1 MRRWGKHL
9 RLYLLVNS
17 AAYLGTLPIIGS
29 AFHTVQTFAILAN
42 LPLVPL
48 AGLLTQA
55 GVAALGLLVLWP
67 ALAPLVFAPFTP
79 LLTWTVTI
87 AETVAAWP
95 AAQLYIASPSVP
107 MLLGYYGLLGS
118 LLVWR
123 RWHWRLPCAGLCT
136 ALVLAGAGWQYL
148 ETRTQHLRVTF
159 LDVGA
164 GDAIVV
170 QVPGNHTLLIDGGG
184 TYDGRFDTGMQLVAP
199 FLWQHYVRHFDL
211 MVLTHMHPDHARGL
225 VSILRLFP
233 TQHLLTNGSPVI
245 SDYVR
250 DLLAAGQRWGT
261 QQHTAMDGPR
271 HWQWERLQMSVL
283 APPETSGKQHPAWMP
298 RNENDRSLVLRLQY
312 GAVRLLLTGDIEQA
326 TERWL
331 LAQGADVRADIL
343 KVPHH
348 GSKTSTSRAFVQ
360 QVQPRVGIISTGAGN
375 PFGHPHQQVLDVL
388 ATTGRGGLAHRRAWR
403 HYHQQRWHQLSCQ
416 RGTPLP
422 ARPARARPGGSLSGV
437 PQGGLMNLSLPSHR
451 LSSAS

>member
-1 MRRWGKHL
+1 MDCWEACSSG
-9 RLYLLVNS
+9 
-17 AAYLGTLPIIGS
+17 
-29 AFHTVQTFAILAN
+29 
-42 LPLVPL
+42 
-48 AGLLTQA
+48 
-55 GVAALGLLVLWP
+55 
-67 ALAPLVFAPFTP
+67 
-79 LLTWTVTI
+79 
-87 AETVAAWP
+87 
-95 AAQLYIASPSVP
+95 AS
-107 MLLGYYGLLGS
+107 
-118 LLVWR
+118 WR
-123 RWHWRLPCAGLCT
+123 WRLPCAGLCT

-148 ETRTQHLRVTF
+148 ETRTQQLRVTF
-159 LDVGA
+159 LDVGS

-170 QVPGNHTLLIDGGG
+170 QAPGNHTLLIDGGG

-211 MVLTHMHPDHARGL
+211 MALTHMHPDHARGL

-233 TQHLLTNGSPVI
+233 TQHLLTNGSPVT

-250 DLLAAGQRWGT
+250 DLLTAGQRWGT

-283 APPETSGKQHPAWMP
+283 APPETPGKQRPTWMP

-348 GSKTSTSRAFVQ
+348 GTKPQRHGPLCSRYSRGLGLSRPVPVILLAIRTNRYWTSWR
-360 QVQPRVGIISTGAGN
+360 N
-375 PFGHPHQQVLDVL
+375 
-388 ATTGRGGLAHRRAWR
+388 RAWR
-403 HYHQQRWHQLSCQ
+403 SGAPTSMAPLRSPAMAPAIVSARYAPTGQPCQ
-416 RGTPLP
+416 GT
-422 ARPARARPGGSLSGV
+422 ARR
-437 PQGGLMNLSLPSHR
+437 
-451 LSSAS
+451 